1 DPRAVRSLQG
11 AGHFHAES
19 KYLIRWQGAEFV
31 DPCVQR
37 TGAVI
42 LHDQIRI
49 TALSF
54 ADVQHSDNVR
64 VTGEHAHG
72 ALLPDETFPVLV
84 QFSGEH
90 LDRDLAT
97 QRRLSA
103 PKDDSEPATTD
114 LFGVVEPGSAQ
125 LRDDGRARVA
135 LRLERIAVHHRLPA
149 MRRA

>member
-1 DPRAVRSLQG
+1 SEVAQRRLAEVGVQDVRRFDVPMKDPRAVRSLQG

-54 ADVQHSDNVR
+54 ADVQPSDNVR
-64 VTGEHAHG
+64 VTGEHAHR
-72 ALLPDETFPVLV
+72 ALLPDEAFPVL
-84 QFSGEH
+84 
-90 LDRDLAT
+90 
-97 QRRLSA
+97 
-103 PKDDSEPATTD
+103 
-114 LFGVVEPGSAQ
+114 
-125 LRDDGRARVA
+125 
-135 LRLERIAVHHRLPA
+135 I
-149 MRRA
+149 